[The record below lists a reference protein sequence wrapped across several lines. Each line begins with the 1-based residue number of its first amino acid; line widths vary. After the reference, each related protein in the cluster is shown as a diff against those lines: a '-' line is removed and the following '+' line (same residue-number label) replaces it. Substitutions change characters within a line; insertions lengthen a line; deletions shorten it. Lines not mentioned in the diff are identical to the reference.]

1 MEPQWLCT
9 QLYRT
14 LSYYRQLTAMLKTT
28 VHIILLICI
37 AAVIAASCKQQD
49 PVPVKTSG
57 NTLAVNGS
65 LREMNIYPDPPPEF
79 PEHEGKDA
87 FMAYCGIC
95 HTLKYIAVQPK
106 LSPEA
111 WKAEVHKMVDKFG
124 APIDSADC
132 TKITNY
138 LIAITTDK

>member
-1 MEPQWLCT
+1 
-9 QLYRT
+9 
-14 LSYYRQLTAMLKTT
+14 MLKTT

-37 AAVIAASCKQQD
+37 LAASCKQQD
-49 PVPVKTSG
+49 PAPVNTSG

-65 LREMNIYPDPPPEF
+65 VREMNIYPDPPPEF

-95 HTLKYIAVQPK
+95 HSLKYIAIQPK

-111 WKAEVHKMVDKFG
+111 WKAEVHKMVDRYG

-138 LIAITTDK
+138 LIAITKDK